1 MCLKI
6 VAGQNALLHAAFVV
20 QLSHTLFLS
29 HFYYLIPR
37 VLLRSNAEAL
47 MDLSGYT
54 KECGEYSITYSLA
67 TPWIQ
72 GRAAATVTR
81 KVGD

>member
-1 MCLKI
+1 
-6 VAGQNALLHAAFVV
+6 
-20 QLSHTLFLS
+20 
-29 HFYYLIPR
+29 
-37 VLLRSNAEAL
+37 

-81 KVGD
+81 KVSILLQTRARARKSSYQLEAEPTELPFTQPSVS